1 MNGKLAKGLRATA
14 RVFQAMPARV
24 TRDGSIRYPAQSYP
38 AQSYRRVYQ
47 DSKREVR

>member
-1 MNGKLAKGLRATA
+1 MNGKLAEGLRATA

-24 TRDGSIRYPAQSYP
+24 TRDGSIRYPAQSY
-38 AQSYRRVYQ
+38 RRVYQ